1 MLFRSVAETA
11 YRLSLSPFAAI
22 DPTACKI
29 LLIGEGVMALAST
42 RPEPGLAVGRVQCD
56 GEGRLNSNSV
66 VLQGGLEAAGGSV
79 LPVDLSQVPL
89 FSLFPGQVVAMDCTN
104 PNGSKLV
111 AQTLHPAQLCGPQSP
126 ASLPRDQHLSLLAAC
141 GPFTTSDSASL
152 EPLED
157 FLAVLQKE
165 KPSLAVLLGPFLDA
179 KNSQVVDSDQNFDTQ
194 WHRLLSL
201 VAERTAGL
209 ETEVVLVSSCRD
221 VHSLP
226 IYPQPPLPVE
236 DPATRKLLRPNLR
249 LVSDPC
255 TLTVSGVTLG
265 ISSTDIL
272 FHLGK
277 EEISFPARSGDR
289 MSRLASH
296 LLTQGSFYPLYPP
309 SEDLNVDYE
318 QLELKATMD
327 RTPHLLLLPSD
338 LSHFVRE
345 VEGCTVVNPGR
356 LTRGHGPGT
365 FARLRVKRREEGEA
379 VDTRV
384 EVVRI

>member
-1 MLFRSVAETA
+1 MLRVTFN
-11 YRLSLSPFAAI
+11 SLP
-22 DPTACKI
+22 
-29 LLIGEGVMALAST
+29 
-42 RPEPGLAVGRVQCD
+42 
-56 GEGRLNSNSV
+56 
-66 VLQGGLEAAGGSV
+66 
-79 LPVDLSQVPL
+79 QVPL

-111 AQTLHPAQLCGPQSP
+111 AQALLPAQLCGPQPP
-126 ASLPRDQHLSLLAAC
+126 ASLPRGQQLSLLAAC

-165 KPSLAVLLGPFLDA
+165 KPSVAVLLGPFLDA

-209 ETEVVLVSSCRD
+209 ETEVVLVASCRD

-255 TLTVSGVTLG
+255 TLTVSGVTVG

-277 EEISFPARSGDR
+277 EEISFPPRSG
-289 MSRLASH
+289 
-296 LLTQGSFYPLYPP
+296 P
-309 SEDLNVDYE
+309 
-318 QLELKATMD
+318 
-327 RTPHLLLLPSD
+327 
-338 LSHFVRE
+338 
-345 VEGCTVVNPGR
+345 
-356 LTRGHGPGT
+356 
-365 FARLRVKRREEGEA
+365 
-379 VDTRV
+379 
-384 EVVRI
+384 